1 MRYAL
6 SVHPLP
12 PGRILLAFSGGP
24 DSVGLAA
31 ALRGHDIHL
40 AYCDHRL
47 RGISASRAERALVA
61 QAAAALDLPLHRVRL
76 ACGPSEAAARNAR
89 YDALYRVADKHG
101 CVGIA
106 LAHSADDLAETILLN
121 LLRGSGLRGLAS
133 LRPAVTIH
141 GHRRLRP
148 ALDVRR
154 ADLRSHG
161 ALVPSVTDPTNR
173 SCARRRAHLRA
184 LVVPALE
191 RLLGEDPVP
200 LLCGLARSA
209 AALRSTLE
217 ERAMARAPGAVRAT
231 LLGESAASFPYLVEI
246 LRTGAG
252 QPGPPLTKNAYGSLR
267 DFLRAG
273 RTGRRHTTPGGE
285 TWCLERGGAVRVERP
300 DRG

>member
-6 SVHPLP
+6 RVHPLP

-31 ALRGHDIHL
+31 ALNGHDIHL

-47 RGISASRAERALVA
+47 RGVTASRAERALVV
-61 QAAAALDLPLHRVRL
+61 QAAAALGRPLHRVRL
-76 ACGPSEAAARNAR
+76 TCGQSEASARNAR
-89 YDALYRVADKHG
+89 YEALYRVADKHG

-121 LLRGSGLRGLAS
+121 LWRGSGLRGLAS
-133 LRPAVTIH
+133 LRPAVTIG

-154 ADLRSHG
+154 ADLRAHG
-161 ALVPSVTDPTNR
+161 ALIRSVSDPTNR
-173 SCARRRAHLRA
+173 SCGQRRARLRA
-184 LVVPALE
+184 LLMPALA

-200 LLCGLARSA
+200 LLCGLAQSA

-217 ERAMARAPGAVRAT
+217 ERANARAPDAVRAT
-231 LLGESAASFPYLVEI
+231 LLGEPPSSFPYLVEV
-246 LRTGAG
+246 LRGAAG
-252 QPGPPLTKNAYGSLR
+252 QPGPPLTRNAYGSLH

-273 RTGRRHTTPGGE
+273 RTGRRHRTPGGE
-285 TWCLERGGAVRVERP
+285 TWCLERGGAIRVERT
-300 DRG
+300 DRD